1 MRRPGDAGAVKISTI
16 NSVYLPSAGG
26 QTPPPC
32 RRRRA
37 GFPPAMI
44 SPSYCSTISR
54 ATESPTPGRD
64 AGYQPA
70 GRGRKRPGAG
80 SAGSPGPSSSTRMC
94 RWLSVVWRTE
104 TSTNSRQY
112 LQALSRT
119 LPITSIK
126 SFCSPTKSDLRR
138 DVERDIDPFALIDLV
153 ESGSRRRQAG
163 GDRV

>member
-1 MRRPGDAGAVKISTI
+1 
-16 NSVYLPSAGG
+16 
-26 QTPPPC
+26 
-32 RRRRA
+32 
-37 GFPPAMI
+37 MI

-80 SAGSPGPSSSTRMC
+80 SAGSPAHRLPPGMC

-104 TSTNSRQY
+104 TSTNSEAI
-112 LQALSRT
+112 LT
-119 LPITSIK
+119 GVIK
-126 SFCSPTKSDLRR
+126 NVTHHFHKIVLLADKSDLRR

-153 ESGSRRRQAG
+153 ESGSQAVKQGGRSGVIPGSRGCRRCACWRDAGNNQSAARCGLSAPASPAPPRRR
-163 GDRV
+163 